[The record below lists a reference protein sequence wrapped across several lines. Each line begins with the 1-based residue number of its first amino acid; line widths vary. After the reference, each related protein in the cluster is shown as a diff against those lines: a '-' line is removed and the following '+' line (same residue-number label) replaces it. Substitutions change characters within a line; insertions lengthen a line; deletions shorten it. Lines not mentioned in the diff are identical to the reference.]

1 MGRLGRLG
9 EVLQFG
15 PRDPYLQPAREDT
28 ELRARFRLSRGRG
41 RGGARERKEDLAG
54 GREGA
59 GAGVEEARAAGEIW
73 RRRRHLA

>member
-9 EVLQFG
+9 GVLQFG

-28 ELRARFRLSRGRG
+28 ELRACFRLSRGRG
-41 RGGARERKEDLAG
+41 RGGARERKEDLVG
-54 GREGA
+54 GRE

-73 RRRRHLA
+73 RRWRHLA